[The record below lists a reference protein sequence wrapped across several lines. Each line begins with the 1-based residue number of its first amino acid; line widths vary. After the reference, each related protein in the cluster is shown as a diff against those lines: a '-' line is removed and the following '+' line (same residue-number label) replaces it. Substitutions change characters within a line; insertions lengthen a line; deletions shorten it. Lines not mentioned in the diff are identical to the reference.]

1 MTKFN
6 NTAVFTAALAGMVAL
21 SAPLAASAAQ
31 VQRGPA
37 DRAPAVNERH
47 VTPSRNTPTVTRP
60 SQAPAARPVA
70 RPQAAPSTTHRPAA
84 RLQTGTYRVTTTVN
98 VRERASTQ
106 SRRVG
111 QVRAGRTVQVDRVSG
126 SWLHIR
132 NQGWISAQYAIRR

>member
-37 DRAPAVNERH
+37 DRAPAANERH
-47 VTPSRNTPTVTRP
+47 VTPSRNAPTVSRP
-60 SQAPAARPVA
+60 QQAPAARPVV
-70 RPQAAPSTTHRPAA
+70 RPAPTPSHRPAA

-126 SWLHIR
+126 NWLHIR
-132 NQGWISAQYAIRR
+132 NQGWISAQYAVRR